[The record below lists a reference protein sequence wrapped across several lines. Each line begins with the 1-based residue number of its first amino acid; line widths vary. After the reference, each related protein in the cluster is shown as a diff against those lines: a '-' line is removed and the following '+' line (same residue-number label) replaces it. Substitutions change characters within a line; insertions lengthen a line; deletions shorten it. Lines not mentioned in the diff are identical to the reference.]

1 VGVALLAPFAV
12 VFWDVRAGAV
22 PYIAA
27 SAVLETAYF
36 LLLTAGY
43 ARGDLSTVYPLVRG
57 SAPVLVLAVSV
68 AFLGASLSPAAAIGV
83 LAVAAG
89 VVAIRGIGPAAGGR
103 AVGLALVCGATVA
116 AYTLVDNEGVR
127 HAGPVPY
134 LALVL
139 APPALLALVVARRPS
154 AAGVRSPG
162 PTAIAAGA
170 GMVGAYVLT
179 LAALNLAAAAPVA
192 AVREASVLIAVVA
205 AAVVGRERV
214 GGLRLVAAA
223 TITAGIVAIALG

>member
-1 VGVALLAPFAV
+1 
-12 VFWDVRAGAV
+12 
-22 PYIAA
+22 
-27 SAVLETAYF
+27 
-36 LLLTAGY
+36 
-43 ARGDLSTVYPLVRG
+43 
-57 SAPVLVLAVSV
+57 
-68 AFLGASLSPAAAIGV
+68 V

-116 AYTLVDNEGVR
+116 AYTLVDNEGLR

-139 APPALLALVVARRPS
+139 APPALLALLVARRSPAAGIRS
-154 AAGVRSPG
+154 SGRTAVAAGV
-162 PTAIAAGA
+162 

-205 AAVVGRERV
+205 AAVVGRERL
-214 GGLRLVAAA
+214 GGVRLAAA
-223 TITAGIVAIALG
+223 AAITAGIGAIALG